1 MNLFTSHLILM
12 ADLFGQSPN
21 SLIPVTTSG
30 SSKLQTIL
38 IQRILSAYTGNGDT
52 TSSKTLA
59 TA

>member
-1 MNLFTSHLILM
+1 M